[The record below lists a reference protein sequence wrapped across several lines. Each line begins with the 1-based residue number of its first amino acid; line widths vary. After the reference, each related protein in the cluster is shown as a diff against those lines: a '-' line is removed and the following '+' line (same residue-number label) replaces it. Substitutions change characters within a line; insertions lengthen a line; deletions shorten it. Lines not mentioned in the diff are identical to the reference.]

1 MFEVCKSNLRKIGW
15 AMESQFD
22 YGKKTKRLCFREKL
36 FEDRGAVKSVDET
49 FINGRQVWFK
59 LSFISNQSE
68 VRIGGMQV
76 KR

>member
-36 FEDRGAVKSVDET
+36 FEDRGAFKSVDET
-49 FINGRQVWFK
+49 FINGGK
-59 LSFISNQSE
+59 Y
-68 VRIGGMQV
+68 
-76 KR
+76 